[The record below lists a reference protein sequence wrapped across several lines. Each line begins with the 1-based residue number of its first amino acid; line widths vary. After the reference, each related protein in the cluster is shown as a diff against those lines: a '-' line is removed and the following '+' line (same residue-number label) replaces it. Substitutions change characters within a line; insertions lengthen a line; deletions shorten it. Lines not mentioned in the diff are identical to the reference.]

1 MMYRLTSLVALQSAY
16 VVFVVVAAV
25 SAWLVGVFDF
35 AITTLDTV
43 WLLVH

>member
-1 MMYRLTSLVALQSAY
+1 MYHLTSLVYLQSAF
-16 VVFVVVAAV
+16 VVFVIVVVVA
-25 SAWLVGVFDF
+25 AWLVGVFDF